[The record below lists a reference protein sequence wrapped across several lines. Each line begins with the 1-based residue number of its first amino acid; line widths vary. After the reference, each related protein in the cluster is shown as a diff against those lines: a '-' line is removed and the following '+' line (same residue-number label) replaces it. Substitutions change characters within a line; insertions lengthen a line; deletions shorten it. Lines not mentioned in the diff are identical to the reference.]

1 MSTGAMRNSGIEW
14 IGDVPALWEFK
25 RLKYT
30 STLAGRIGWQGL
42 TSEEYRT
49 EGVHLVTGTDF
60 KDGRIDWDS
69 CVRVSEARWAEAT
82 QVQLQEGDLLITKD
96 GTVGKVARCIDLP
109 GKASLNSGVMV
120 IRHKVPMST
129 YFLYW
134 VLQSPVFTGWFS
146 DVNAGASTIS
156 HLYQA
161 DFYNFGFFIPPTVQE
176 QEQVASLLDVETA
189 KIDQAMSLLHR
200 ELETMEQLKKSLI
213 YEVVTKGLDPT
224 VPMKPSGV
232 AWIGEIPEHWVTK
245 RLRYVAS
252 AKTGQTPPSDD
263 PTYFDGPVTWYTPND
278 INNDHVDTSARTLT
292 LKAISERRAPLIS
305 AGVTLFVGIGAT
317 IGKVGFSNS
326 ACSFNQQ
333 ITALPTYVDS
343 AEWLFY
349 VMQAQR
355 DFIVGQAMYTTLPIV
370 NNGSLGDLLLP
381 IPPGGEQSEIAIAL
395 NKRISHI
402 DQIIAVKKL
411 QSETLA
417 RQRESL
423 IFEYVTGKRRVSE
436 VA

>member
-60 KDGRIDWDS
+60 KDGRIDWGS

-82 QVQLQEGDLLITKD
+82 QVQLEEGDLLITKD

-109 GKASLNSGVMV
+109 DKASLNSGVMV

-134 VLQSPVFTGWFS
+134 VLQSPVFSGWFS

-189 KIDQAMSLLHR
+189 KIDQAMSLLRR
-200 ELETMEQLKKSLI
+200 ELETLEQFKKSVI
-213 YEVVTKGLDPT
+213 HEAVTKGLDPT
-224 VPMKPSGV
+224 VPMKSSGV
-232 AWIGEIPEHWVTK
+232 EWIGEIPEHWGIKKLKYLCKMNSGMNLTSEEISEVGDYPVYGGNGIRGYYSKYNNDSSCVLVGRQGALCGNIQLGVAPFWATDHAVVVK
-245 RLRYVAS
+245 ELSGYGKKYAFYALTAMNLNRLSMAAAQPGLSVEKIICEFSPVPPSVEQESIAS
-252 AKTGQTPPSDD
+252 ALESK
-263 PTYFDGPVTWYTPND
+263 V
-278 INNDHVDTSARTLT
+278 
-292 LKAISERRAPLIS
+292 
-305 AGVTLFVGIGAT
+305 VGIET
-317 IGKVGFSNS
+317 VLETKYEQLEILK
-326 ACSFNQQ
+326 QQ
-333 ITALPTYVDS
+333 
-343 AEWLFY
+343 
-349 VMQAQR
+349 R
-355 DFIVGQAMYTTLPIV
+355 
-370 NNGSLGDLLLP
+370 
-381 IPPGGEQSEIAIAL
+381 QS
-395 NKRISHI
+395 
-402 DQIIAVKKL
+402 V
-411 QSETLA
+411 
-417 RQRESL
+417 

-436 VA
+436 DA

>member
-60 KDGRIDWDS
+60 KDGRIDWGS

-82 QVQLQEGDLLITKD
+82 QVQLEEGDLLITKD

-109 GKASLNSGVMV
+109 DKASLNSGVMV

-134 VLQSPVFTGWFS
+134 VLQSPVFSGWFS

-189 KIDQAMSLLHR
+189 KIDQAMSLLRR
-200 ELETMEQLKKSLI
+200 ELETLEQFKKSVI
-213 YEVVTKGLDPT
+213 HEAVTKGLDPT

-232 AWIGEIPEHWVTK
+232 EWIGEIPEHWGIKKLKYLCKMNSGMNLTSEEISEVGDYPVYGGNGIRGYYSKYNNDSSCVLVGRQGALCGNIQLGVAPFWATDHAVVVK
-245 RLRYVAS
+245 ELSGYGKQYAFYALTAMNLNRLSMAAAQPGLSVEKIICEFSPVPPSVEQESIAS
-252 AKTGQTPPSDD
+252 ALESK
-263 PTYFDGPVTWYTPND
+263 V
-278 INNDHVDTSARTLT
+278 
-292 LKAISERRAPLIS
+292 
-305 AGVTLFVGIGAT
+305 VGIET
-317 IGKVGFSNS
+317 VLETKYEQLEILK
-326 ACSFNQQ
+326 QQ
-333 ITALPTYVDS
+333 
-343 AEWLFY
+343 
-349 VMQAQR
+349 R
-355 DFIVGQAMYTTLPIV
+355 
-370 NNGSLGDLLLP
+370 
-381 IPPGGEQSEIAIAL
+381 QS
-395 NKRISHI
+395 
-402 DQIIAVKKL
+402 V
-411 QSETLA
+411 
-417 RQRESL
+417 

-436 VA
+436 DA

>member
-60 KDGRIDWDS
+60 KDGRIDWGS

-82 QVQLQEGDLLITKD
+82 QVQLEEGDLLITKD

-109 GKASLNSGVMV
+109 DKASLNSGVMV
-120 IRHKVPMST
+120 IRPKVPMST

-189 KIDQAMSLLHR
+189 KIDQAMSLLRR
-200 ELETMEQLKKSLI
+200 ELETLEQFKKSVI
-213 YEVVTKGLDPT
+213 HEAVTKGLDPT

-232 AWIGEIPEHWVTK
+232 EWIGEIPEHWGIKKLKYLCKMNSGMNLTSEEISEVGDYPVYGGNGIRGYYSKYNNDSSRVLVGRQGALCGNIQLGVAPFWATDHAVVVK
-245 RLRYVAS
+245 ELSGYGKKYAFYALTAMNLNRLSMAAAQPGLSVEKIICEFSPVPPSVEQESIAS
-252 AKTGQTPPSDD
+252 ALESK
-263 PTYFDGPVTWYTPND
+263 V
-278 INNDHVDTSARTLT
+278 
-292 LKAISERRAPLIS
+292 
-305 AGVTLFVGIGAT
+305 VGIET
-317 IGKVGFSNS
+317 VLEMKYEQLEILK
-326 ACSFNQQ
+326 QQ
-333 ITALPTYVDS
+333 
-343 AEWLFY
+343 
-349 VMQAQR
+349 R
-355 DFIVGQAMYTTLPIV
+355 
-370 NNGSLGDLLLP
+370 
-381 IPPGGEQSEIAIAL
+381 QS
-395 NKRISHI
+395 
-402 DQIIAVKKL
+402 V
-411 QSETLA
+411 
-417 RQRESL
+417 

-436 VA
+436 DA

>member
-1 MSTGAMRNSGIEW
+1 MRNSGIEW

-49 EGVHLVTGTDF
+49 EGVYLVTGTDF
-60 KDGRIDWDS
+60 KDGRIDWGS

-82 QVQLQEGDLLITKD
+82 QVQLEEGDLLITKD

-109 GKASLNSGVMV
+109 DKASLNSGVMV

-134 VLQSPVFTGWFS
+134 VLQSPVFSGWFS

-189 KIDQAMSLLHR
+189 KIDQAMSLLRR
-200 ELETMEQLKKSLI
+200 ELETLEQFKKSVI
-213 YEVVTKGLDPT
+213 HEAVTKGLDPT

-232 AWIGEIPEHWVTK
+232 EWIGEIPEHWGIKKLKYLCKMNSGMNLTSEEISEVGDYPVYGGNGIRGYYSKYNNDSSCVLVGRQGALCGNIQLGVAPFWATDHAVVVK
-245 RLRYVAS
+245 ELSGYGKKYAFYALTAMNLNRLSMAAAQPGLSVEKIICEFSPVPPSVEQESIAS
-252 AKTGQTPPSDD
+252 ALESK
-263 PTYFDGPVTWYTPND
+263 V
-278 INNDHVDTSARTLT
+278 
-292 LKAISERRAPLIS
+292 
-305 AGVTLFVGIGAT
+305 VGIET
-317 IGKVGFSNS
+317 VLETKYEQLEILK
-326 ACSFNQQ
+326 QQ
-333 ITALPTYVDS
+333 
-343 AEWLFY
+343 
-349 VMQAQR
+349 R
-355 DFIVGQAMYTTLPIV
+355 
-370 NNGSLGDLLLP
+370 
-381 IPPGGEQSEIAIAL
+381 QS
-395 NKRISHI
+395 
-402 DQIIAVKKL
+402 V
-411 QSETLA
+411 
-417 RQRESL
+417 

-436 VA
+436 DA

>member
-60 KDGRIDWDS
+60 KDGRIDWGS

-82 QVQLQEGDLLITKD
+82 QVQLEEGDLLITKD

-109 GKASLNSGVMV
+109 DKASLNSGVMV

-134 VLQSPVFTGWFS
+134 VLQSPVFSGWFS

-189 KIDQAMSLLHR
+189 KIDQAMSLLRR
-200 ELETMEQLKKSLI
+200 ELETLEQFKKSVI
-213 YEVVTKGLDPT
+213 HEAVTKGLDPT

-232 AWIGEIPEHWVTK
+232 EWIGEIPEHWGIKKLKYLCKMNSGMNLTSEEISEVGDYPVYGGNGIRGYYSKYNNDSSCVLVGRQGALCGNIQLGVAPFWATDHAVVVK
-245 RLRYVAS
+245 ELSGYGKKYAFYALTAMNLNRLSMAAAQPGLSVEKIICEFSPVPPSVEQESIAS
-252 AKTGQTPPSDD
+252 ALESK
-263 PTYFDGPVTWYTPND
+263 V
-278 INNDHVDTSARTLT
+278 
-292 LKAISERRAPLIS
+292 
-305 AGVTLFVGIGAT
+305 VGIET
-317 IGKVGFSNS
+317 VLETKYEQLEILK
-326 ACSFNQQ
+326 QQ
-333 ITALPTYVDS
+333 
-343 AEWLFY
+343 
-349 VMQAQR
+349 R
-355 DFIVGQAMYTTLPIV
+355 
-370 NNGSLGDLLLP
+370 
-381 IPPGGEQSEIAIAL
+381 QS
-395 NKRISHI
+395 
-402 DQIIAVKKL
+402 V
-411 QSETLA
+411 
-417 RQRESL
+417 
-423 IFEYVTGKRRVSE
+423 IFEYVTGKGRVSE
-436 VA
+436 DA

>member
-1 MSTGAMRNSGIEW
+1 MRNSGIEW

-161 DFYNFGFFIPPTVQE
+161 DFYNFGFFIPPTVRE
-176 QEQVASLLDVETA
+176 QEQVASLLDVETV
-189 KIDQAMSLLHR
+189 KIDQAMSLLRR
-200 ELETMEQLKKSLI
+200 ELDTLEQLKKSII
-213 YEVVTKGLDPT
+213 YEAVTKGLDPA

-232 AWIGEIPEHWVTK
+232 EWIGDIPEHWRTTRIKYIAPAWNGLTYDPADVSDTGTPV
-245 RLRYVAS
+245 LRSGNIQNGELDLQNLVRVVGSIPEKAFARS
-252 AKTGQTPPSDD
+252 G
-263 PTYFDGPVTWYTPND
+263 D
-278 INNDHVDTSARTLT
+278 I
-292 LKAISERRAPLIS
+292 LICS
-305 AGVTLFVGIGAT
+305 RNGSRNL
-317 IGKVGFSNS
+317 IGKNALIHQDGYAFGAFMMIARPTVNS
-326 ACSFNQQ
+326 QYFYYLLNSGIFDFY
-333 ITALPTYVDS
+333 LPTYLTSTVNQLTGTNFGNMIVPITDDPDEQLAIVEELNTKCKALDVVMEKKRAQLSLLRKERDS
-343 AEWLFY
+343 
-349 VMQAQR
+349 V
-355 DFIVGQAMYTTLPIV
+355 
-370 NNGSLGDLLLP
+370 
-381 IPPGGEQSEIAIAL
+381 
-395 NKRISHI
+395 
-402 DQIIAVKKL
+402 
-411 QSETLA
+411 
-417 RQRESL
+417 

>member
-1 MSTGAMRNSGIEW
+1 MSAGAMRNSGIEW

-60 KDGRIDWDS
+60 KDGRIDWGS

-82 QVQLQEGDLLITKD
+82 QVQLEEGDLLITKD

-109 GKASLNSGVMV
+109 DKASLNSGVMV

-189 KIDQAMSLLHR
+189 KIDQAMSLLRR
-200 ELETMEQLKKSLI
+200 ELETLEQFKKSVI
-213 YEVVTKGLDPT
+213 HEAVTKGLDPT

-232 AWIGEIPEHWVTK
+232 EWIGEIPEHWGIKKLKYLCKMNSGMNLTSEEISEVGDYPVYGGNGIRGYYSKYNNDSSCVLVGRQGALCGNIQLGVAPFWATDHAVVVK
-245 RLRYVAS
+245 ELSGYGKKYAFYALTAMNLNRLSMAAAQPGLSVEKIICEYSPVPPSVEQDSIAS
-252 AKTGQTPPSDD
+252 ALESK
-263 PTYFDGPVTWYTPND
+263 V
-278 INNDHVDTSARTLT
+278 
-292 LKAISERRAPLIS
+292 
-305 AGVTLFVGIGAT
+305 VGIET
-317 IGKVGFSNS
+317 VLEMKYEQLEILK
-326 ACSFNQQ
+326 QQ
-333 ITALPTYVDS
+333 
-343 AEWLFY
+343 
-349 VMQAQR
+349 R
-355 DFIVGQAMYTTLPIV
+355 
-370 NNGSLGDLLLP
+370 
-381 IPPGGEQSEIAIAL
+381 QS
-395 NKRISHI
+395 
-402 DQIIAVKKL
+402 V
-411 QSETLA
+411 
-417 RQRESL
+417 

-436 VA
+436 DA

>member
-1 MSTGAMRNSGIEW
+1 MRNSGIEW

-60 KDGRIDWDS
+60 KDGRIDWGS

-82 QVQLQEGDLLITKD
+82 QVQLEEGDLLITKD

-109 GKASLNSGVMV
+109 DKASLNSGVMV

-134 VLQSPVFTGWFS
+134 VLQSPVFSGWFS

-189 KIDQAMSLLHR
+189 KIDQAMSLLRR
-200 ELETMEQLKKSLI
+200 ELETLEQFKKSVI
-213 YEVVTKGLDPT
+213 HEAVTKGLDPT

-232 AWIGEIPEHWVTK
+232 EWIGEIPEHWGIKKLKYLCKMNSGMNLTSEEISEVGDYPVYGGNGIRGYYSKYNNDSSCVLVGRQGALCGNIQLGVAPFWATDHAVVVK
-245 RLRYVAS
+245 ELSGYGKKYAFYALTAMNLNRLSMAAAQPGLSVEKIICEFSPVPPSVEQESIAS
-252 AKTGQTPPSDD
+252 ALESK
-263 PTYFDGPVTWYTPND
+263 V
-278 INNDHVDTSARTLT
+278 
-292 LKAISERRAPLIS
+292 
-305 AGVTLFVGIGAT
+305 VGIET
-317 IGKVGFSNS
+317 VLETKYEQLEILK
-326 ACSFNQQ
+326 QQ
-333 ITALPTYVDS
+333 
-343 AEWLFY
+343 
-349 VMQAQR
+349 R
-355 DFIVGQAMYTTLPIV
+355 
-370 NNGSLGDLLLP
+370 
-381 IPPGGEQSEIAIAL
+381 QS
-395 NKRISHI
+395 
-402 DQIIAVKKL
+402 V
-411 QSETLA
+411 
-417 RQRESL
+417 

-436 VA
+436 DA

>member
-60 KDGRIDWDS
+60 KDGRIDWGS

-82 QVQLQEGDLLITKD
+82 QVQLEEGDLLITKD

-109 GKASLNSGVMV
+109 DKASLNSGVMV

-134 VLQSPVFTGWFS
+134 VLQSPVFSGWFS

-189 KIDQAMSLLHR
+189 KIDQAMSLLRR
-200 ELETMEQLKKSLI
+200 ELETLEQFKKSVI
-213 YEVVTKGLDPT
+213 HEAVTKGLDPT

-232 AWIGEIPEHWVTK
+232 EWIGEIPEHWGIKKLKYLCKMNSGMNLTSEEISEVGDYPVYGGNGIRGYYSKYNNDSSCVLVGRQGALCGNIQLGVAPFWATDHAVVVK
-245 RLRYVAS
+245 ELSGYGKKYAFYALTAINLNRLSMAAAQPGLSVEKIICEFSPVPPSVEQESIAS
-252 AKTGQTPPSDD
+252 ALESK
-263 PTYFDGPVTWYTPND
+263 V
-278 INNDHVDTSARTLT
+278 
-292 LKAISERRAPLIS
+292 
-305 AGVTLFVGIGAT
+305 VGIET
-317 IGKVGFSNS
+317 VLETKYEQLEILK
-326 ACSFNQQ
+326 QQ
-333 ITALPTYVDS
+333 
-343 AEWLFY
+343 
-349 VMQAQR
+349 R
-355 DFIVGQAMYTTLPIV
+355 
-370 NNGSLGDLLLP
+370 
-381 IPPGGEQSEIAIAL
+381 QS
-395 NKRISHI
+395 
-402 DQIIAVKKL
+402 V
-411 QSETLA
+411 
-417 RQRESL
+417 

-436 VA
+436 DA

>member
-60 KDGRIDWDS
+60 KDGRIDWGS

-82 QVQLQEGDLLITKD
+82 QVQLEEGDLLITKD

-109 GKASLNSGVMV
+109 DKASLNSGVMV

-134 VLQSPVFTGWFS
+134 VLQSPVFSGWFS

-189 KIDQAMSLLHR
+189 KIDQAMSLLRR
-200 ELETMEQLKKSLI
+200 ELETLEQFKKSVI
-213 YEVVTKGLDPT
+213 HEAVTKGLDPT

-232 AWIGEIPEHWVTK
+232 EWIGEIPERWGIKKLKYLCKMNSGMNLTSEEISEVGDYPVYGGNGIRGYYSKYNNDSSCVLVGRQGALCGNIQLGVAPFWATDHAVVVKELSGYGKKYAFYALTAMNLN
-245 RLRYVAS
+245 RLSMAAAQPGLSVEKIICEFSPVPPSVEQESIAS
-252 AKTGQTPPSDD
+252 ALESK
-263 PTYFDGPVTWYTPND
+263 V
-278 INNDHVDTSARTLT
+278 
-292 LKAISERRAPLIS
+292 
-305 AGVTLFVGIGAT
+305 VGIET
-317 IGKVGFSNS
+317 VLETKYEQLEILK
-326 ACSFNQQ
+326 QQ
-333 ITALPTYVDS
+333 
-343 AEWLFY
+343 
-349 VMQAQR
+349 R
-355 DFIVGQAMYTTLPIV
+355 
-370 NNGSLGDLLLP
+370 
-381 IPPGGEQSEIAIAL
+381 QS
-395 NKRISHI
+395 
-402 DQIIAVKKL
+402 V
-411 QSETLA
+411 
-417 RQRESL
+417 

-436 VA
+436 DA

>member
-60 KDGRIDWDS
+60 KDGRIDWGS

-82 QVQLQEGDLLITKD
+82 QVQLEEGDLLITKD

-109 GKASLNSGVMV
+109 DKASLNSGVMV

-134 VLQSPVFTGWFS
+134 VLQSPVFSGWFS

-189 KIDQAMSLLHR
+189 KIDQAMSLLRR
-200 ELETMEQLKKSLI
+200 ELETLEQFKKSVI
-213 YEVVTKGLDPT
+213 HEAVTKGLDPT

-232 AWIGEIPEHWVTK
+232 EWIGEVPEHWGIKKLKYLCKMNSGMNLTSEEISEVGDYPVYGGNGIRGYYSKYNNDSSCVLVGRQGALCGNIQLGVAPFWATDHAVVVK
-245 RLRYVAS
+245 ELSGYGKKYAFYALTAMNLNRLSMAAAQPGLSVEKIICEFSPVPPSVEQESIAS
-252 AKTGQTPPSDD
+252 ALESK
-263 PTYFDGPVTWYTPND
+263 V
-278 INNDHVDTSARTLT
+278 
-292 LKAISERRAPLIS
+292 
-305 AGVTLFVGIGAT
+305 VGIET
-317 IGKVGFSNS
+317 VLETKYEQLEILK
-326 ACSFNQQ
+326 QQ
-333 ITALPTYVDS
+333 
-343 AEWLFY
+343 
-349 VMQAQR
+349 R
-355 DFIVGQAMYTTLPIV
+355 
-370 NNGSLGDLLLP
+370 
-381 IPPGGEQSEIAIAL
+381 QS
-395 NKRISHI
+395 
-402 DQIIAVKKL
+402 V
-411 QSETLA
+411 
-417 RQRESL
+417 

-436 VA
+436 DA

>member
-60 KDGRIDWDS
+60 KDGRIDWGS

-82 QVQLQEGDLLITKD
+82 QVQLEEGDLLITKD

-109 GKASLNSGVMV
+109 DKASLNSGVMV

-134 VLQSPVFTGWFS
+134 VLQSPVFSGWFS

-189 KIDQAMSLLHR
+189 KIDQAMSLLRR
-200 ELETMEQLKKSLI
+200 ELETLEQFKKSVI
-213 YEVVTKGLDPT
+213 HEAVTKGLDPT

-232 AWIGEIPEHWVTK
+232 EWIGEIPEHWGIKKLKYLCKMNSGMNLTSEEISEVGDYPVYGGNGIRGYYSKYNNDSSCVLVGRQGALCGNIQLGVAPFWATDHAVVVK
-245 RLRYVAS
+245 ELSGYGKKYAFYALTAMNLNRLSMAAAQPGLSVEKIICEFSPVPPSVEQESIAS
-252 AKTGQTPPSDD
+252 ALESK
-263 PTYFDGPVTWYTPND
+263 V
-278 INNDHVDTSARTLT
+278 
-292 LKAISERRAPLIS
+292 
-305 AGVTLFVGIGAT
+305 VGIET
-317 IGKVGFSNS
+317 VLETKYEQLEILK
-326 ACSFNQQ
+326 QQ
-333 ITALPTYVDS
+333 
-343 AEWLFY
+343 
-349 VMQAQR
+349 R
-355 DFIVGQAMYTTLPIV
+355 
-370 NNGSLGDLLLP
+370 
-381 IPPGGEQSEIAIAL
+381 QS
-395 NKRISHI
+395 
-402 DQIIAVKKL
+402 V
-411 QSETLA
+411 
-417 RQRESL
+417 

-436 VA
+436 DA

>member
-49 EGVHLVTGTDF
+49 EGVYLVTGTDF
-60 KDGRIDWDS
+60 KDGRIDWGS

-82 QVQLQEGDLLITKD
+82 QVQLEEVDLLITKD

-109 GKASLNSGVMV
+109 DKASLNSGVMV

-134 VLQSPVFTGWFS
+134 VLQSPVFSGWFS

-189 KIDQAMSLLHR
+189 KIDQAMSLLRR
-200 ELETMEQLKKSLI
+200 ELETLEQFKKSVI
-213 YEVVTKGLDPT
+213 HEAVTKGLDPT

-232 AWIGEIPEHWVTK
+232 EWIGEIPEHWGIKKLKYLCKMNSGMNLTSEEISEVGDYPVYGGNGIRGYYSKYNNDSSCVLVGRQGALCGNIQLGVAPFWATDHAVVVK
-245 RLRYVAS
+245 ELSGYGKKYAFYALTAMNLNRLSMAAAQPGLSVEKIICEFSPVPPSVEQESIAS
-252 AKTGQTPPSDD
+252 ALESK
-263 PTYFDGPVTWYTPND
+263 V
-278 INNDHVDTSARTLT
+278 
-292 LKAISERRAPLIS
+292 
-305 AGVTLFVGIGAT
+305 VGIET
-317 IGKVGFSNS
+317 VLETKYEQLEILK
-326 ACSFNQQ
+326 QQ
-333 ITALPTYVDS
+333 
-343 AEWLFY
+343 
-349 VMQAQR
+349 R
-355 DFIVGQAMYTTLPIV
+355 
-370 NNGSLGDLLLP
+370 
-381 IPPGGEQSEIAIAL
+381 QS
-395 NKRISHI
+395 
-402 DQIIAVKKL
+402 V
-411 QSETLA
+411 
-417 RQRESL
+417 

-436 VA
+436 DA

>member
-60 KDGRIDWDS
+60 KDGRIDWGS

-82 QVQLQEGDLLITKD
+82 QVQLEEGDLLITKD

-109 GKASLNSGVMV
+109 DKASLNSGVMV
-120 IRHKVPMST
+120 IRHKVHMST

-134 VLQSPVFTGWFS
+134 VLQSPVFSGWFS

-189 KIDQAMSLLHR
+189 KIDQAMSLLRR
-200 ELETMEQLKKSLI
+200 ELETLEQFKKSVI
-213 YEVVTKGLDPT
+213 HEAVTKGLDPT

-232 AWIGEIPEHWVTK
+232 EWIGEIPEHWGIKKLKYLCKMNSGMNLTSEEISEVGDYPVYGGNGIRGYYSKYNNDSSCVLVGRQGALCGNIQLGVAPFWATDHAVVVK
-245 RLRYVAS
+245 ELSGYGKKYAFYALTAMNLNRLSMAAAQPGLSVEKIICEFSPVPPSVEQESIAS
-252 AKTGQTPPSDD
+252 ALESK
-263 PTYFDGPVTWYTPND
+263 V
-278 INNDHVDTSARTLT
+278 
-292 LKAISERRAPLIS
+292 
-305 AGVTLFVGIGAT
+305 VGIET
-317 IGKVGFSNS
+317 VLETKYEQLEILK
-326 ACSFNQQ
+326 QQ
-333 ITALPTYVDS
+333 
-343 AEWLFY
+343 
-349 VMQAQR
+349 R
-355 DFIVGQAMYTTLPIV
+355 
-370 NNGSLGDLLLP
+370 
-381 IPPGGEQSEIAIAL
+381 QS
-395 NKRISHI
+395 
-402 DQIIAVKKL
+402 V
-411 QSETLA
+411 
-417 RQRESL
+417 

-436 VA
+436 DA

>member
-1 MSTGAMRNSGIEW
+1 MSTGAMRNSCIEW

-60 KDGRIDWDS
+60 KDGRIDWGS

-82 QVQLQEGDLLITKD
+82 QVQLEEGDLLITKD

-109 GKASLNSGVMV
+109 DKASLNSGVMV

-134 VLQSPVFTGWFS
+134 VLQSPVFSGWFS

-189 KIDQAMSLLHR
+189 KIDQAMSLLRR
-200 ELETMEQLKKSLI
+200 ELETLEQFKKSVI
-213 YEVVTKGLDPT
+213 HEAVTKGLDPT

-232 AWIGEIPEHWVTK
+232 EWIGEIPEHWGIKKLKYLCKMNSGMNLTSEEISEVGDYPVYGGNGIRGYYSKYNNDSSCVLVGRQGALCGNIQLGVAPFWATDHAVVVK
-245 RLRYVAS
+245 ELSGYGKKYAFYALTAMNLNRLSMAAAQPGLSVEKIICEFSPVPPSVEQESIAS
-252 AKTGQTPPSDD
+252 ALESK
-263 PTYFDGPVTWYTPND
+263 V
-278 INNDHVDTSARTLT
+278 
-292 LKAISERRAPLIS
+292 
-305 AGVTLFVGIGAT
+305 VGIET
-317 IGKVGFSNS
+317 VLETKCEQLEILK
-326 ACSFNQQ
+326 QQ
-333 ITALPTYVDS
+333 
-343 AEWLFY
+343 
-349 VMQAQR
+349 R
-355 DFIVGQAMYTTLPIV
+355 
-370 NNGSLGDLLLP
+370 
-381 IPPGGEQSEIAIAL
+381 QS
-395 NKRISHI
+395 
-402 DQIIAVKKL
+402 V
-411 QSETLA
+411 
-417 RQRESL
+417 

-436 VA
+436 DA

>member
-60 KDGRIDWDS
+60 KDGRIDWGS

-82 QVQLQEGDLLITKD
+82 QVQLEEGDLLITKD

-109 GKASLNSGVMV
+109 DKASLNSGVMV

-134 VLQSPVFTGWFS
+134 VLQSPVFSGWFS

-189 KIDQAMSLLHR
+189 KIDQAMSLLRR
-200 ELETMEQLKKSLI
+200 ELETLEQFKKSVI
-213 YEVVTKGLDPT
+213 HEAVTKGLDPT

-232 AWIGEIPEHWVTK
+232 EWIGEIPEHWGIKKLKYLCKMNSGMNLTSEEISEVGDYPVYGGNGIRGYYSKYNNDSSCVLVGRQGALCGNIQLGVAPFWATDHAVVVK
-245 RLRYVAS
+245 ELSGYGKKYAFYALTAMNLNRLSMAAAQPGLSVEKIICEFSPVPPSVEQESIAS
-252 AKTGQTPPSDD
+252 ALESK
-263 PTYFDGPVTWYTPND
+263 V
-278 INNDHVDTSARTLT
+278 
-292 LKAISERRAPLIS
+292 
-305 AGVTLFVGIGAT
+305 VGIET
-317 IGKVGFSNS
+317 VLETKYEQLEILK
-326 ACSFNQQ
+326 QQ
-333 ITALPTYVDS
+333 
-343 AEWLFY
+343 
-349 VMQAQR
+349 R
-355 DFIVGQAMYTTLPIV
+355 
-370 NNGSLGDLLLP
+370 
-381 IPPGGEQSEIAIAL
+381 QS
-395 NKRISHI
+395 
-402 DQIIAVKKL
+402 V
-411 QSETLA
+411 
-417 RQRESL
+417 
-423 IFEYVTGKRRVSE
+423 IFE
-436 VA
+436 

>member
-60 KDGRIDWDS
+60 KDGRIDWGS

-82 QVQLQEGDLLITKD
+82 QVQLEEGDLLITKD

-109 GKASLNSGVMV
+109 DKASLNSGVMV

-134 VLQSPVFTGWFS
+134 VLQSPVFSGWFS

-189 KIDQAMSLLHR
+189 KIDQAMSLLRR
-200 ELETMEQLKKSLI
+200 ELETLEQFKKSVI
-213 YEVVTKGLDPT
+213 HEAVTKGLDPT

-232 AWIGEIPEHWVTK
+232 EWIGEIPEHWGIKKLKYLCKMNSGMNLTSEEISEVGDYPVYGGNGIRGYYSKYNNDSSCVLVGRQGALCGNIQLGVAPFWATDHAVVVK
-245 RLRYVAS
+245 ELSGYGKKYAFYALTAMNLNRLSMAAAQPGLSVEKIICEFSPVPPSVEQESIAS
-252 AKTGQTPPSDD
+252 ALESK
-263 PTYFDGPVTWYTPND
+263 V
-278 INNDHVDTSARTLT
+278 
-292 LKAISERRAPLIS
+292 
-305 AGVTLFVGIGAT
+305 VGIET
-317 IGKVGFSNS
+317 VLETKYEQLEILK
-326 ACSFNQQ
+326 QQ
-333 ITALPTYVDS
+333 
-343 AEWLFY
+343 
-349 VMQAQR
+349 R
-355 DFIVGQAMYTTLPIV
+355 
-370 NNGSLGDLLLP
+370 
-381 IPPGGEQSEIAIAL
+381 QS
-395 NKRISHI
+395 
-402 DQIIAVKKL
+402 V
-411 QSETLA
+411 
-417 RQRESL
+417 
-423 IFEYVTGKRRVSE
+423 IFEYVTGKRRVSKD
-436 VA
+436 A

>member
-60 KDGRIDWDS
+60 KDGRIDWGS

-82 QVQLQEGDLLITKD
+82 QVQLEEGDLLITKD

-109 GKASLNSGVMV
+109 DKASLNSGVMV

-134 VLQSPVFTGWFS
+134 VLQSPVFSGWFS

-189 KIDQAMSLLHR
+189 KIDQAMSLLRR
-200 ELETMEQLKKSLI
+200 ELETLEQFKKSVI
-213 YEVVTKGLDPT
+213 HEVVTKGLDPT

-232 AWIGEIPEHWVTK
+232 EWIGEIPEHWGIKKLKYLCKMNSGMNLTSEEISEVGDYPVYGGNGIRGYYSKYNNDSSCVLVGRQGALCGNIQLGVAPFWATDHAVVVK
-245 RLRYVAS
+245 ELSGYGKKYAFYALTAMNLNRLSMAAAQPGLSVEKIICEFSPVPPSVEQESIAS
-252 AKTGQTPPSDD
+252 ALESK
-263 PTYFDGPVTWYTPND
+263 V
-278 INNDHVDTSARTLT
+278 
-292 LKAISERRAPLIS
+292 
-305 AGVTLFVGIGAT
+305 VGIET
-317 IGKVGFSNS
+317 VLETKYEQLEILK
-326 ACSFNQQ
+326 QQ
-333 ITALPTYVDS
+333 
-343 AEWLFY
+343 
-349 VMQAQR
+349 R
-355 DFIVGQAMYTTLPIV
+355 
-370 NNGSLGDLLLP
+370 
-381 IPPGGEQSEIAIAL
+381 QS
-395 NKRISHI
+395 
-402 DQIIAVKKL
+402 V
-411 QSETLA
+411 
-417 RQRESL
+417 

-436 VA
+436 DA